1 MLIVTRRQQPDS
13 PTMPVGAEA
22 QIAHKLRSFYLSIES
37 EPVPQQFLDLLEK
50 LDDAEKLSDLQLE
63 DGDR

>member
-13 PTMPVGAEA
+13 PAMPVGAEA
-22 QIAHKLRSFYLSIES
+22 QIAQKLRSFYLSIQS
-37 EPVPQQFLDLLEK
+37 EPIPQQFLDLLEK
-50 LDDAEKLSDLQLE
+50 LDGAEKLSELQME